1 MQLGSLVV
9 GADVA
14 TALSGAFNAG
24 HFAGYARRGETR
36 GRRLGAAAMTLVS
49 AAALVEALFSQALF
63 WGAGLPAG
71 GWALLRAPL
80 LAATLFISI
89 LVLRRLRS

>member
-1 MQLGSLVV
+1 VQLGSLVV

-24 HFAGYARRGETR
+24 HFAGYVRRGGTR
-36 GRRLGAAAMTLVS
+36 GRRIGAAAMTLVS
-49 AAALVEALFSQALF
+49 AAALIEALFSQALF
-63 WGAGLPAG
+63 WGAELPAG
-71 GWALLRAPL
+71 GWALLRLPL

-89 LVLRRLRS
+89 IILRRLQG